1 VLGRACAGPGH
12 LSRLLC
18 TPGYTTD
25 VTAPTIDEADDSA
38 VAGREESEAFD
49 RRLRQIEAQERDDLI
64 RGVGNPEGG
73 RPSTEYQPA
82 LDVGRLKTRMEEL
95 VAFRSAVQE
104 SFVWRAA
111 QAVRRLFGRAW

>member
-1 VLGRACAGPGH
+1 
-12 LSRLLC
+12 
-18 TPGYTTD
+18 
-25 VTAPTIDEADDSA
+25 VTAPTTSEAEA
-38 VAGREESEAFD
+38 QAAAGRAEAEAFD
-49 RRLRQIEAQERDDLI
+49 QRLRDLEASERDERLSGAGSDTN
-64 RGVGNPEGG
+64 R
-73 RPSTEYQPA
+73 RSTAYEPT